1 MQITMLKSKIHR
13 ARVTNSNLNYEG
25 SITIDSELAEK
36 ANLREFEKVDIYNI
50 SNGERFSTYIL
61 LSKKGS
67 GCIELNGAA
76 ARKGEIG
83 DIVIIVSYAVI
94 NEEEIA
100 GFKPTIV
107 YVDEKNQVKRAE

>member
-1 MQITMLKSKIHR
+1 MQITLLKSKIHR
-13 ARVTNSNLNYEG
+13 ARVTNSNLIYEG
-25 SITIDSELAEK
+25 SITIDGELTEK
-36 ANLREFEKVDIYNI
+36 ANLKEFEKVDIYNI
-50 SNGERFSTYIL
+50 SNGERFSTYVL
-61 LSKKGS
+61 LGKKGS

-76 ARKGEIG
+76 ARKGGIG
-83 DIVIIVSYAVI
+83 DIVIIVSYVAL